1 MRLLLVLVQ
10 RVGEGNCRH
19 FVALEEEIEKN
30 KQWEFGESPMIKSRF
45 DDEKIEEGN
54 IEYGNIENCNIK
66 FDAK

>member
-1 MRLLLVLVQ
+1 MLVQ

-45 DDEKIEEGN
+45 DDEKLVTLGR
-54 IEYGNIENCNIK
+54 
-66 FDAK
+66 